1 MHLLVRLLVTAPSL
15 VVAILAPFDG
25 ALADRFGRRR
35 QLWAG
40 SRLAGSDFP
49 MWQSRH
55 SFRTSI
61 VAI

>member
-35 QLWAG
+35 QLWG
-40 SRLAGSDFP
+40 RKPTGWF
-49 MWQSRH
+49 
-55 SFRTSI
+55 
-61 VAI
+61 